1 LRRGIASP
9 AGFMRK
15 RRTLLMPDAV
25 ANAVPLIEAEG
36 LRKYFPVGGGLIPGR
51 SRAQVKALDGID
63 FRIEDGETLG
73 LVGESG
79 CGKTTTARLVLKL
92 EEPSEGNIRFR
103 GRSLGELD
111 RIEMRTYRAAVQA
124 VFQDPHSSLNP
135 RMRVGDTI
143 GEPLAVVGKNSRPE
157 IRDRVA
163 EVLRWVELS
172 PDVASL
178 YPHEF
183 SGGQRQRIAIA
194 RALAIEARLI
204 VLDEPVASLDAS
216 IRSQI
221 VNLLKELQDRL
232 GLSYLLI
239 SHDLAASRHLC
250 QRIAVMYLG
259 RISELGP
266 CDALFDDP
274 LHPYTKAL
282 LSATM
287 PAHPDHRRD
296 EIPLSGEVPS
306 PIAPPAGCR
315 FHTRCPSAM
324 PQCAAEDPPLR
335 EIAPGRFVACHLFD

>member
-1 LRRGIASP
+1 
-9 AGFMRK
+9 
-15 RRTLLMPDAV
+15 MPDALSTD
-25 ANAVPLIEAEG
+25 APLIEATG
-36 LRKYFPVGGGLIPGR
+36 LRKYFPVRGGIIPGR
-51 SRAQVKALDGID
+51 ARRQVRALDGID
-63 FRIEDGETLG
+63 FRIEEGETLG

-79 CGKTTTARLVLKL
+79 CGKTTTAKLVLKL
-92 EEPSEGNIRFR
+92 EAPSAGDIRFR
-103 GRSLGELD
+103 GRPLAGLD
-111 RIEMRTYRAAVQA
+111 RAGMRAYRAAVQA

-135 RMRVGDTI
+135 RMRVGDI
-143 GEPLAVVGKNSRPE
+143 VGEPLVVAGSHSRAE
-157 IRDRVA
+157 VRDRVA
-163 EVLRWVELS
+163 EVLKWVELS
-172 PDVASL
+172 PDSASL

-221 VNLLKELQDRL
+221 VNLLRELQDRL

-250 QRIAVMYLG
+250 RRIAVMYLG
-259 RISELGP
+259 RIVELAP

-287 PAHPDHRRD
+287 PAHPDARREEIVLKG
-296 EIPLSGEVPS
+296 EIPSAV
-306 PIAPPAGCR
+306 APPPGCR
-315 FHTRCPSAM
+315 FHTRCPAVM
-324 PQCAAEDPPLR
+324 PRCGTDDPSLR
-335 EIAPGRFVACHLFD
+335 EVAPGRFVACHLFD